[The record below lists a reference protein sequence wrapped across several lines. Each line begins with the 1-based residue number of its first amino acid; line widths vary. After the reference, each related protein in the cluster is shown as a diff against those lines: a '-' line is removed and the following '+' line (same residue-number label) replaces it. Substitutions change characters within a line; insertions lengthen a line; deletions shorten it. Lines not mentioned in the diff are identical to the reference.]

1 VILLN
6 MTKTWILSM
15 MTAEKYFYMR
25 IFAVKLLRIIKTL
38 IVLKRKNKERENEMK
53 KELTFCKVVSS
64 PFCTS
69 MSIEVLQLTDVHSY
83 L

>member
-1 VILLN
+1 

-53 KELTFCKVVSS
+53 KKVCFAKLSRHHFAPQRVSK
-64 PFCTS
+64 F
-69 MSIEVLQLTDVHSY
+69 SI
-83 L
+83 